1 VLGATD
7 RSRQEF
13 EQRFGVV
20 VGMGV
25 HIVESAKRGGWAE
38 TYALLAD
45 GTVQKVHREGGSPE
59 AERIRNEARQ
69 RVGPGSF
76 A

>member
-1 VLGATD
+1 
-7 RSRQEF
+7 
-13 EQRFGVV
+13 
-20 VGMGV
+20 MGV

-38 TYALLAD
+38 TYTLLAD
-45 GTVQKVHREGGSPE
+45 GTVQKVHHEGGSPE

-69 RVGPGSF
+69 RVGPSSF